1 VKQMTDYE
9 LACLI
14 AETQKAGLL
23 QAPRRMKSEILEKSG
38 RMQARAA
45 RQMTK
50 ATVRVELLLYG
61 LKTAAAVAT
70 AIFLFG
76 VVSHPALQS
85 AIAQND
91 VWMQEADE
99 NRLGNVFFDAL
110 DRVNKRLWQDTDRY
124 QEAAETRSWIIR

>member
-1 VKQMTDYE
+1 MRQMTDYE

-14 AETQKAGLL
+14 AETEAEGLL
-23 QAPRRMKSEILEKSG
+23 RAPDRMKSEIMEKSG
-38 RMQARAA
+38 RIQTRAV

-50 ATVRVELLLYG
+50 ASVRMELLLYG

-85 AIAQND
+85 AIEQND
-91 VWMQEADE
+91 VWAQEADKE
-99 NRLGNVFFDAL
+99 RLGDAFSDVL
-110 DRVNKRLWQDTDRY
+110 ERVNRRLWQGTDGAW
-124 QEAAETRSWIIR
+124 Q

>member
-1 VKQMTDYE
+1 MRQMTDYE

-14 AETQKAGLL
+14 AETEKEGLL
-23 QAPRRMKSEILEKSG
+23 HAPDRMKSEIMEKSG
-38 RMQARAA
+38 RIQARAA

-50 ATVRVELLLYG
+50 ASVRMELLLYG

-85 AIAQND
+85 AIEQNNVWTQESVFSD
-91 VWMQEADE
+91 VMERI
-99 NRLGNVFFDAL
+99 NS
-110 DRVNKRLWQDTDRY
+110 RLWQDTDEYR
-124 QEAAETRSWIIR
+124 E